1 MNRFIKTFIISLI
14 IFLAFA
20 GNIVYN
26 QYDLYVKS
34 YQFTPI
40 YSDEWLS
47 EENPNKGEDEN
58 PSPETLIE
66 NSGRINFLLAG
77 LEGPRTDTIIFISFD
92 SRSNQLDLISIPRDT
107 YFYKKGFWEDF
118 DYYPNHKIN
127 AIYGNEGIEGLEIAV
142 SDILGLEIDNY
153 ATITYSGVK
162 GIIDSLGGVEI
173 DVPFDMYYEDKWD
186 DPPLVIDIKAG
197 PQVLYGEKSV
207 QFLRFRQNS
216 DGSVKYGDIQRIGM
230 QQKFMK
236 QVARKALSFKLPL
249 IVDDIFRHVRTD
261 ASLTEVSKYSNLAVG
276 LDLENINFYTVPG
289 EDEFI
294 QGTSFYVVDYTETR
308 QLVFDIYEIPY
319 EVE

>member
-1 MNRFIKTFIISLI
+1 
-14 IFLAFA
+14 
-20 GNIVYN
+20 
-26 QYDLYVKS
+26 
-34 YQFTPI
+34 
-40 YSDEWLS
+40 
-47 EENPNKGEDEN
+47 
-58 PSPETLIE
+58 
-66 NSGRINFLLAG
+66 LLAG

-92 SRSNQLDLISIPRDT
+92 PRSNQLDLISIPRDT

-127 AIYGNEGIEGLEIAV
+127 AIYGNKGIEGLKIAV

-153 ATITYSGVK
+153 ATITYSGVR

-173 DVPFDMYYEDKWD
+173 DVPFDMYYVDEWD

-197 PQVLYGEKSV
+197 RQVLYGEKSV

-216 DGSVKYGDIQRIGM
+216 DGSIKYGDIQRIGM

-236 QVARKALSFKLPL
+236 QVAKKALSFKLPL
-249 IVDDIFRHVRTD
+249 IVDDIFRHVKTD

-276 LDLENINFYTVPG
+276 LDLENINFYTIPG

-294 QGTSFYVVDYTETR
+294 QGTSFYVMDNKKTR
-308 QLVFDIYEIPY
+308 QLIFDIYEIPY

>member
-92 SRSNQLDLISIPRDT
+92 PRSNQLDLISIPRDT

-127 AIYGNEGIEGLEIAV
+127 AIYGNKGIEGLKIAV

-153 ATITYSGVK
+153 ATITYSGVR

-173 DVPFDMYYEDKWD
+173 DVPFDMYYVDEWD

-197 PQVLYGEKSV
+197 RQVLYGEKSV

-216 DGSVKYGDIQRIGM
+216 DGSIKYGDIQRIGM

-236 QVARKALSFKLPL
+236 QVAKKALSFKLPL
-249 IVDDIFRHVRTD
+249 IVDDIFRHVKTD
-261 ASLTEVSKYSNLAVG
+261 ASLTEVSKYANLAVG
-276 LDLENINFYTVPG
+276 LDLQNINFYTIPG

-294 QGTSFYVVDYTETR
+294 QGTSFYVMDNKKTR
-308 QLVFDIYEIPY
+308 QLIFDIYEIPY

>member
-1 MNRFIKTFIISLI
+1 MNRFVKTFIISLI

-20 GNIVYN
+20 GNIIYN
-26 QYDLYVKS
+26 QYDIYVKS
-34 YQFTPI
+34 YEFMPI
-40 YSDEWLS
+40 YSEEWLS
-47 EENPNKGEDEN
+47 AENPNRGDDKN

-92 SRSNQLDLISIPRDT
+92 PRSNQLDLISIPRDT

-127 AIYGNEGIEGLEIAV
+127 AVYGNEGIEGLEIAV

-153 ATITYSGVK
+153 ATITYSGVR
-162 GIIDSLGGVEI
+162 GIIDSLGGIEI
-173 DVPFDMYYEDKWD
+173 NVPFDMYYEDKWD
-186 DPPLVIDIKAG
+186 DPPLIIDIKAG
-197 PQVLYGEKSV
+197 QQILNGEKSV

-216 DGSVKYGDIQRIGM
+216 DGSVKYGDIQRISM

-249 IVDDIFRHVRTD
+249 VVDDVFRHVRTD
-261 ASLTEVSKYSNLAVG
+261 TSLTEVSKYANLAVG
-276 LDLENINFYTVPG
+276 LDLKNINFYTIPG
-289 EDEFI
+289 GDEFI
-294 QGTSFYVVDYTETR
+294 QGTSFFAVDYKKTR
-308 QLVFDIYEIPY
+308 QLIYDIYEIPY